1 MSTAEGLRFFVQF
14 CQAHITG
21 DEKGEAQSFLDR
33 FFRAFGHAGA
43 MEAGAVFE
51 KRIKKGSKTGKT
63 GFADLVWKPRV
74 LIEMKKRG
82 TDLSK
87 HYSQVFDY
95 WQRAVPDRPRYVLLC
110 NFDQFWVYDFNIQI
124 DTPIDLVDLVDL
136 PARVGVFGFME
147 VRERP
152 SVFGNNQVE
161 VTEKAARRLGQDL
174 YPGLRDRLCKQQKR
188 SPEDAALVAQR
199 FVLQCVLAMFA
210 EDRGLLP
217 NDLFVRCVQDCLRG
231 ESSYDVISRGLFLE
245 MNTPGVTAAGR
256 FAGVDYFNGGLFAT
270 IDSLDLTHQELKILE
285 VAALEDWSKIRP
297 AIFGNIFESAI
308 DQTERHAQG
317 IHYTSEA
324 DIMQIVRPTISRFW
338 EEKIEAANTIA
349 ELEALQMEL
358 RDYRVLDPAC
368 GSGNFLYLAYQEL
381 KRIERDLLDKV
392 AAKRRSPRDQIQMGF
407 VTPLQF
413 FGIDKNRFAVELA
426 RVTLTIARKVA
437 IDRLNLAE
445 SALPL
450 DTLDNN
456 IICEDALFYPWP
468 KANVIIGNP
477 PFLGGKTMRKNLGEK
492 YLNQI
497 FSKFSDVKDSVD
509 FCTYWFRIAHQNLD
523 SKGCAG
529 LVATNSISQGKSR
542 KASLDYIIQNGGF
555 IHEAIS
561 TQVWSGDANVH
572 VSITNWSY
580 QKPESYYLDNQQVGH
595 INSSLK
601 SLTDISQSFR
611 LTVNLNQCYTGVT
624 PVGKGFII
632 SAQQAEAW
640 IKDDSRY
647 ASVVVPLLEGG
658 VLASGVLRK
667 LDRWIIDFDLM
678 SIEEASTYKKTFEW
692 IERSVKPE
700 RSQNRRVVYRN
711 YWWRLGENRSVMRQA
726 LRNLSQYFAV
736 PQTSKW
742 AIFVPCPVTW
752 LPNAR
757 TRVVAS
763 EDFYVLGVL
772 TSVLHRT
779 WMHSQKSTLKADIS
793 YTHNTCFETF
803 PFPQT
808 PSAKIVQ
815 KIRQTAIDLHN
826 YRSQMMEKHQY
837 GITKLYNQF
846 FHEPTSQLAKLHQ
859 KLDQLTLQ
867 AYGFSKTDDLLEQL
881 LNLNLQLAAQEQTG
895 AAIVGPWNPTQPKPN
910 QPEKSP
916 K

>member
-1 MSTAEGLRFFVQF
+1 MSTAEGLQSFVQF

-87 HYSQVFDY
+87 YYSQAFDY

-136 PARVGVFGFME
+136 PDRAGVFGFME
-147 VRERP
+147 VHERR

-174 YPGLRDRLCKQQKR
+174 YPGLRDRLCKQDKR

-217 NDLFVRCVQDCLRG
+217 NDLFIRCVQDCLSG
-231 ESSYDVISRGLFLE
+231 ESSYDVMSRGLFQE

-256 FAGVDYFNGGLFAT
+256 FVGVDYFNGGLFAT
-270 IDSLDLTHQELKILE
+270 IDSLNLTHQELKILE

-324 DIMQIVRPTISRFW
+324 DIMKIVRPTISRFW
-338 EEKIEAANTIA
+338 EEKIEAATTIA
-349 ELEALQMEL
+349 ELEALQAEL

-381 KRIERDLLDKV
+381 KRIERDLLDKI

-426 RVTLTIARKVA
+426 RVTLMIARKVA
-437 IDRLNLAE
+437 IDRLGLSE
-445 SALPL
+445 PALPL
-450 DTLDNN
+450 DSLDRN
-456 IICEDALFYPWP
+456 IVCEDALFCEWP
-468 KANVIIGNP
+468 RANAIIGNP
-477 PFLGGKTMRKNLGEK
+477 PFLGGSRIRLELSDDYAERVFKK
-492 YLNQI
+492 
-497 FSKFSDVKDSVD
+497 FSKIRAQVD
-509 FCTYWFRIAHQNLD
+509 FASYWFRLAHD
-523 SKGCAG
+523 HIDEDGRVG

-542 KASLDYIIQNGGF
+542 SVSLDYIIKNNGY

-561 TQVWSGDANVH
+561 TQVWSGQANVH
-572 VSITNWSY
+572 VSLINWSKREPNTY
-580 QKPESYYLDNQQVGH
+580 FLDDSRVSQ
-595 INSSLK
+595 INSSLSSLIDVSEANHLKDNFNFSFVGVQTNSK
-601 SLTDISQSFR
+601 SFYIS
-611 LTVNLNQCYTGVT
+611 
-624 PVGKGFII
+624 
-632 SAQQAEAW
+632 E
-640 IKDDSRY
+640 D
-647 ASVVVPLLEGG
+647 
-658 VLASGVLRK
+658 LASSLIKSSKKNSQVVK
-667 LDRWIIDFDLM
+667 LSTVAKDLTENPSCKPARWIIDFADM
-678 SIEEASTYKKTFEW
+678 SIEEVSQYKLPFDHIKQF
-692 IERSVKPE
+692 VKPE
-700 RSQNRRVVYRN
+700 REVNREAVLREK
-711 YWWRLGENRSVMRQA
+711 WWRFKRTNEAMRAALGS
-726 LRNLSQYFAV
+726 LKLYFAAPRV
-736 PQTSKW
+736 SKW
-742 AIFVPCPVTW
+742 FIFIPIDSIS
-752 LPNAR
+752 LP
-757 TRVVAS
+757 TDSTTVIAS
-763 EDFYVLGVL
+763 DDFYILGIL
-772 TSVLHRT
+772 TSETHRT
-779 WMHSQKSTLKADIS
+779 WVKAQSSTLKGDTR
-793 YTHNTCFETF
+793 YTPSTCFENF

-815 KIRQTAIDLHN
+815 KIRQTAIALHN

-846 FHEPTSQLAKLHQ
+846 FDEPTSQLAKLHKQ
-859 KLDQLTLQ
+859 LDQLTLQ
-867 AYGFSKTDDLLEQL
+867 AYGFSDTNDLLEQL
-881 LNLNLQLAAQEQTG
+881 LNLNHHLAAQEQAGT
-895 AAIVGPWNPTQPKPN
+895 AIVGPWDPHNPPQR
-910 QPEKSP
+910 KS
-916 K
+916 